1 MLCQKLLVDSKVLIW
16 RIGVTQCEFKHDKT
30 WETLTPITGYAGFTY
45 PRPGAKIS
53 TLCQP
58 AEPFIKI
65 HSKNLWRWLSEQG
78 RLGVKL
84 HTVLCTLLHEFL
96 HVCTF
101 TPTDNRMSILQ
112 ILRNSKK
119 IITMQEMPSSDK
131 IIWDDKTSSNPD
143 KGIILNIPNNC
154 SQNIF

>member
-1 MLCQKLLVDSKVLIW
+1 MRNLNPNYRLRRFYLSPTRCQNFYPVSTRWTFYKNTFEKFVALVIW
-16 RIGVTQCEFKHDKT
+16 
-30 WETLTPITGYAGFTY
+30 AGSA
-45 PRPGAKIS
+45 RGKIAHS
-53 TLCQP
+53 T
-58 AEPFIKI
+58 
-65 HSKNLWRWLSEQG
+65 
-78 RLGVKL
+78 
-84 HTVLCTLLHEFL
+84 CTLLHEFL

-119 IITMQEMPSSDK
+119 IINMQEMPSSDK

-143 KGIILNIPNNC
+143 KGIILNIQNNC